1 MPVAGPVSFIPN
13 GIFSLFLGVIWLW
26 SVSLLCHLSESWT
39 CLSGICSIDFGPDSE
54 YSFLSAALGFLPCSR
69 FLNF

>member
-1 MPVAGPVSFIPN
+1 MLVVGSDSFISK
-13 GIFSLFLGVIWLW
+13 GIFSLFLGVIRLW
-26 SVSLLCHLSESWT
+26 SVSLLCRLSESWT
-39 CLSGICSIDFGPDSE
+39 CLSGICSIDFSPDSD